1 MITPNYV
8 RTVETLYQTGDHIE
22 LRGWTKKHD
31 AYVGIY
37 PFEDLPRAMQALD
50 QIDGEDALDLYLC
63 LNPTILD
70 PRPFRAGAKGT
81 WEHEVR
87 CRRWFLLDGDTVTAD
102 KHIATDDE
110 IATTIVTMGAAK
122 GWLIEQGFEQVVLAN
137 SGNGVHLVVRCDLP
151 NDKESKQLIRC
162 VQNAVAKRFSDDH
175 TKIECFPDANRIV
188 RAYGTLNRKGTERP
202 GLSWRRSG
210 IVES

>member
-1 MITPNYV
+1 MNPYELT
-8 RTVETLYQTGDHIE
+8 TKTLYLPGDHIE

-37 PFEDLPRAMQALD
+37 TFDDLPRAMQAFD
-50 QIDGEDALDLYLC
+50 EIDGEDALDLYLC
-63 LNPTILD
+63 LNPTILE

-81 WEHEVR
+81 WEQEVNF
-87 CRRWFLLDGDTVTAD
+87 RRWFLLDGDTVTAD

-110 IATTIVTMGAAK
+110 IARTVDAMRMAQ
-122 GWLIEQGFEQVVLAN
+122 GWLIEQGFDKVVLAN
-137 SGNGVHLVVRCDLP
+137 SGNGVHLLAWCDLP
-151 NDKESKQLIRC
+151 NEKESKHLIRC

-210 IVES
+210 IVEL

>member
-1 MITPNYV
+1 MIAPHYL
-8 RTVETLYQTGDHIE
+8 RTVETLYEPGDFVE

-37 PFEDLPRAMQALD
+37 TIDDLPCAMQALD
-50 QIDGEDALDLYLC
+50 QLDGEDALDLYLC
-63 LNPTILD
+63 LNPTTLE
-70 PRPFRAGAKGT
+70 PRPFRGGAKGT
-81 WEHEVR
+81 WEHEVES
-87 CRRWFLLDGDTVTAD
+87 RRWFLLDGDTVTAD

-110 IATTIVTMGAAK
+110 IARTMDTMRAAK

-137 SGNGVHLVVRCDLP
+137 SGNGVHLLTRCDLP
-151 NDKESKQLIRC
+151 NDRDSKQLIRC
-162 VQNAVAKRFSDDH
+162 VQNAVAKRFSDVY

>member
-1 MITPNYV
+1 VIAPHYL
-8 RTVETLYQTGDHIE
+8 RTVETLYEPGDFVE

-37 PFEDLPRAMQALD
+37 TIDDLPCAMQALD
-50 QIDGEDALDLYLC
+50 QLDGEDALDLYLC
-63 LNPTILD
+63 LNPTTLE
-70 PRPFRAGAKGT
+70 PRPFRGGAKGT
-81 WEHEVR
+81 WEHEVES
-87 CRRWFLLDGDTVTAD
+87 RRWFLLDGDTVTAD

-110 IATTIVTMGAAK
+110 IARTMDTMRAAK

-137 SGNGVHLVVRCDLP
+137 SGNGVHLLTRCDLP
-151 NDKESKQLIRC
+151 NDRDSKQLIRC
-162 VQNAVAKRFSDDH
+162 VQNAVAKRFSDVY